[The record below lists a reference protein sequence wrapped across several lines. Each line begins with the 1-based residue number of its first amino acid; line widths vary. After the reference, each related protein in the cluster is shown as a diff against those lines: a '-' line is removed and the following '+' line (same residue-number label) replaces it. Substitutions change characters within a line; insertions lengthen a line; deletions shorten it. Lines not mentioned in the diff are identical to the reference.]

1 MTSKGSPGFSLVE
14 VVIALGICAFVLVAL
29 IGLFSSGWKMTRESE
44 EQVQAAN
51 LATQIIATRIVAPT
65 NGSAAAAIPPSKLSQ
80 PYGNVYATEDSFV
93 ALDGTLTT
101 SLSNAAC
108 RIACNAGTN
117 AMTGSR
123 LSQVYLRLTWPPQAA
138 ATNASGRYEIC
149 TYVALP

>member
-1 MTSKGSPGFSLVE
+1 MTSKIPPGFSLVE
-14 VVIALGICAFVLVAL
+14 VVIALGICSFVLVAL

-51 LATQIIATRIVAPT
+51 LATQIIASRIIAPT
-65 NGSAAAAIPPSKLSQ
+65 NGPSTAAIPPAKLFQ
-80 PYGNVYATEDSFV
+80 PYGNVYTTEDRFV
-93 ALDGTLTT
+93 ALDGTLT
-101 SLSNAAC
+101 SASSNAAY

-117 AMTGSR
+117 ATTGSR
-123 LSQVYLRLTWPPQAA
+123 LSQIYLRLTWPAQAA